1 MSQIIPFLFQGSS
14 TPNYTNWET
23 VTNNVTFNSLPV
35 PEFECVDFL
44 ETTVLDWDTLQ
55 IQHDK
60 NRARAGGVDT
70 LNISGLTSELRSGYR
85 VTENP
90 PIVVILPNG
99 KKELWDGYN
108 RAAASYDLGIKDF
121 VFNVY
126 KLKDSWAE
134 DAEDAYD
141 IVSLGANNH
150 TIAKRHTINDF
161 VLRGVAYC
169 NRRGNKLSKDEIN
182 TWVSGIDHCFNQ
194 KQVSDIVDK
203 IYQQTTISVNIA
215 PFVHPK
221 NAQAKVTE
229 IIDTGSSTNPVIICC
244 KEQTYIE
251 RGFLQIMK
259 NVVENDIDTTD
270 VVTYT
275 KGCET
280 AEEVVSQRKFASDY
294 LTKLDA
300 LVVKYVTKRL
310 TSNSPAF
317 TIAGALPQLI
327 GVEDPQSLVE
337 LS

>member
-1 MSQIIPFLFQGSS
+1 MTQIIPFLVPSS
-14 TPNYTNWET
+14 TTPGYTDWDS
-23 VTNNVTFNSLPV
+23 VLNNSTFKSIPV
-35 PEFECVDFL
+35 NEFECAEFVGTCVDS
-44 ETTVLDWDTLQ
+44 WDNLQ
-55 IQHDK
+55 IQHEK

-70 LNISGLTSELRSGYR
+70 QNINGLTSELGKGYR
-85 VTENP
+85 VSENP
-90 PIVVILPNG
+90 PIVMILPNG

-108 RAAASYDLGIKDF
+108 RYAACYDLGVKDF
-121 VFNVY
+121 VFHVY
-126 KLKDSWAE
+126 QLKDEWAN
-134 DAEDAYD
+134 DVEDAYD

-169 NRRGNKLSKDEIN
+169 KRHGNKLTKDQISAWMDGIN
-182 TWVSGIDHCFNQ
+182 HSFNA
-194 KQVSDIVDK
+194 KQSSDIVDK

-229 IIDTGSSTNPVIICC
+229 IIDSGTSTNPVIICC

-280 AEEVVSQRKFASDY
+280 AEEVVNQRQFAVDY
-294 LTKLDA
+294 LNKLDA

-310 TSNSPAF
+310 TTQSQAYS
-317 TIAGALPQLI
+317 IAGALPQLI
-327 GVEDPQSLVE
+327 GVEEPQSLVK

>member
-1 MSQIIPFLFQGSS
+1 MTQIIPFFTSSS
-14 TPNYTNWET
+14 TTPGYTDWSSVLDNT
-23 VTNNVTFNSLPV
+23 TFNSLPV
-35 PEFECVDFL
+35 GEFECAEFVGTCVDS
-44 ETTVLDWDTLQ
+44 WDSLQ

-70 LNISGLTSELRSGYR
+70 QNISGLTSELRKGYR
-85 VTENP
+85 VSENP
-90 PIVVILPNG
+90 PIVMLLPNG

-108 RAAASYDLGIKDF
+108 RYAACYDLGVKDF

-126 KLKDSWAE
+126 RLKDEWVN
-134 DAEDAYD
+134 DIEDAYD

-169 NRRGNKLSKDEIN
+169 KRHGNTLSKDQI
-182 TWVSGIDHCFNQ
+182 TAWMSGINHSFNV

-229 IIDTGSSTNPVIICC
+229 IVDSGSSTNPVVVCC
-244 KEQTYIE
+244 KEATYIE

-259 NVVENDIDTTD
+259 NYVENGIDTSD

-280 AEEVVSQRKFASDY
+280 AEQVVDQRQFAVDY
-294 LTKLDA
+294 LNKLDT

-310 TSNSPAF
+310 TTQSSAF
-317 TIAGALPQLI
+317 TIVGALPQLI
-327 GVEDPQSLVE
+327 GVEDPQSLVD